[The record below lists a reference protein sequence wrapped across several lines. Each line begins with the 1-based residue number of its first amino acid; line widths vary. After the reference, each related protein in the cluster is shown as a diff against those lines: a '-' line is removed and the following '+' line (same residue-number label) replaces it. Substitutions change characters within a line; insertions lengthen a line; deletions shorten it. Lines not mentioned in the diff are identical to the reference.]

1 MNEPK
6 YFDLHTRGIAYVNR
20 LRHVTPKKGQPFL
33 ACTLAA
39 LRGRT
44 DEPEYTYI
52 DVRVYNDTARVLL
65 ESCQEALENKQKV
78 LIGFTVGDI
87 YPETFVY
94 EKGEKKGQ
102 TGCGIKGRLIKI
114 SLIKINGHHVYPE
127 YDDAQQ
133 QQPADQS
140 RPAEEPQSES
150 SQQAVGEASSAAKA
164 AKVKNSQPVDA

>member
-52 DVRVYNDTARVLL
+52 DVRVYNDTARALL

-102 TGCGIKGRLIKI
+102 IGCGIKGRLIKI

-127 YDDAQQ
+127 YDDVQQ
-133 QQPADQS
+133 
-140 RPAEEPQSES
+140 
-150 SQQAVGEASSAAKA
+150 SQSAARTADEPRSEARQQVAGEGASDAKA
-164 AKVKNSQPVDA
+164 TKVKGSQPVDA